1 MRWLISFVVIGL
13 LAFLA
18 WMWVESPNLAAI
30 NWNAPQTIGI
40 VAVVVIAVGFLAAM
54 FEPVIGWLVGFLLLG
69 VVGYIAWQ
77 LSLEPG
83 LLVLEWQGVEITTTV
98 ALGFAV
104 LAVLVLLLAILVQY
118 GGALTKTPSLLGR
131 WSRGRRQRAG
141 LQALSDGLVAI
152 AAGDSET
159 AQAKART
166 VDEKLSD
173 RPLAMLLNAQAA
185 QLRGDVQAAEKFFG
199 QLRERPSTEFLGT
212 RGLLLQAM
220 KQENWQEALKLAKR
234 AYRLNPKSEWV
245 VTTLY
250 DMQKRAGR
258 WDDAEYTLSKSV
270 AKRGLLSEKEVKA
283 ERAEIR
289 YRSSLQSS
297 GVEAIKSAKK
307 ALGDRPDYLA
317 AALRLTELHLARSE
331 FRDAA
336 KVIENAWAQNPD
348 AELAALYWK
357 ARQCDSPA
365 KKLEAARRL
374 MASKP
379 DHVESRL
386 AVASAAVEAE
396 AWSEARKVLGP
407 LITDETIPPRACVLM
422 AELEEKENGDLA
434 RARMWLMRA
443 AGDEHGPIVEEP
455 VPSPMPPDP
464 QSETPASKPTGAAAT
479 S

>member
-1 MRWLISFVVIGL
+1 MRWLISFVVLGL
-13 LAFLA
+13 LAFLT

-30 NWNAPQTIGI
+30 DWNAPQTIGI

-69 VVGYIAWQ
+69 IVGYIAWQ
-77 LSLEPG
+77 LALEPG
-83 LLVLEWQGVEITTTV
+83 RLVLEWQGVEITTTV
-98 ALGFAV
+98 ALGFAI
-104 LAVLVLLLAILVQY
+104 LAVLVLLLAIVFQY
-118 GGALTKTPSLLGR
+118 GGALFKTPGLLGR

-159 AQAKART
+159 AQAKAKA

-199 QLRERPSTEFLGT
+199 ELRERPSTELLGT

-250 DMQKRAGR
+250 ELQKRTGH

-270 AKRGLLSEKEVKA
+270 AKQGLLSDSEVKA

-317 AALRLTELHLARSE
+317 AAIRLAEVHMARGEL
-331 FRDAA
+331 RDAA
-336 KVIENAWAQNPD
+336 KAIESAWAQSPD
-348 AELAALYWK
+348 AELATLYWK
-357 ARQCDSPA
+357 ARQCDNPA
-365 KKLEAARRL
+365 KKLDAARRL
-374 MASKP
+374 MAAKP
-379 DHVESRL
+379 NHVESRI

-396 AWSEARKVLGP
+396 AWSEARKVLEP
-407 LITDETIPPRACVLM
+407 LTAGETVPQRACVLM
-422 AELEEKENGDLA
+422 AELEEKERGDLA
-434 RARMWLMRA
+434 SARMWLMRA
-443 AGDEHGPIVEEP
+443 AGDEHGPSVEEP
-455 VPSPMPPDP
+455 KPAPKPSDP
-464 QSETPASKPTGAAAT
+464 QSETPASKTTGAAAT